1 MVFNKYEGAGNDFI
15 IVKNSPSIISH
26 DDALL
31 LRKLCDRHF
40 GIGSDGL
47 ILIMPSERASAR
59 MRMFTTGQG
68 RKTGDTDAHAI
79 ALVGV
84 RITGLP
90 RSCQMSNWRSCACWS
105 TGADASVRNTWGA
118 LAVAFMYPD
127 ESHQRRIRCQ
137 SCSSHRYRRSCS
149 LWPCRRRSVASRC

>member
-1 MVFNKYEGAGNDFI
+1 MVDVPA
-15 IVKNSPSIISH
+15 
-26 DDALL
+26 
-31 LRKLCDRHF
+31 KL
-40 GIGSDGL
+40 
-47 ILIMPSERASAR
+47 SAR

-118 LAVAFMYPD
+118 LAVAFMYPV

>member
-1 MVFNKYEGAGNDFI
+1 MVDVPA
-15 IVKNSPSIISH
+15 
-26 DDALL
+26 
-31 LRKLCDRHF
+31 KL
-40 GIGSDGL
+40 
-47 ILIMPSERASAR
+47 SAR

-118 LAVAFMYPD
+118 LAVAFMYPV
-127 ESHQRRIRCQ
+127 ESHQRRMGVSDFRCNWPLASF
-137 SCSSHRYRRSCS
+137 SCPRILLKDRI
-149 LWPCRRRSVASRC
+149 